1 MRSSGIRPRVLI
13 TRRIPEA
20 ALAIVRDM
28 CEVQYDASDR
38 QLTPDELVRG
48 VAGKDG
54 LLCVVTD
61 RVDDAVLASS
71 SALKVVSTVAVGYD
85 NIDVASA
92 TARGVAVANTP
103 GILTESSADLAWG
116 LLFSIARRI
125 TEGDRYIRAGKWRE
139 WQLMLMAGH
148 DVYEQTLGI
157 IGMGRIGQAVARR
170 ARGCGMR
177 ILYYNRQRVDASI
190 EAELGAIWVPLSE
203 LLEQADFVSL
213 HVPLSPA
220 TTRFIGEAELRR
232 MKPTA
237 YLINTARGA
246 VVDEQAV
253 IRALQEGWIAGAA
266 LDVFEQE
273 PEVPLALRALEN
285 VVLVPH
291 IGSASVT
298 TRTRMAVMAAENLT
312 AVLRGEQPPNVVNPN
327 VWSRAV

>member
-1 MRSSGIRPRVLI
+1 MKPRVLI
-13 TRRIPEA
+13 TRWMPDA
-20 ALAIVRDM
+20 ALAIVRDQ
-28 CEVQYDASDR
+28 CELQYDASDR
-38 QLTPDELVRG
+38 QLTPDELVREVG
-48 VAGKDG
+48 GKDG

-71 SALKVVSTVAVGYD
+71 PALKVVSTVAVGYD
-85 NIDVASA
+85 NIDVAAA

-103 GILTESSADLAWG
+103 GVLTESSADLAWG

-139 WQLMLMAGH
+139 WQLLLMAGH
-148 DVYEQTLGI
+148 DVYGQTLGI
-157 IGMGRIGQAVARR
+157 VGMGRIGQAVARR

-177 ILYYNRQRVDASI
+177 ILYHNRQRLEASI
-190 EAELGAIWVPLSE
+190 EADLEAVWMPLPE

-220 TTRFIGEAELRR
+220 TTRFIGETELRR

-273 PEVPLALRALEN
+273 PDVPLALRELEN

-291 IGSASVT
+291 VGSASVA
-298 TRTRMAVMAAENLT
+298 TRTRMAVMAAENLM
-312 AVLRGEQPPNVVNPN
+312 AVLRGEQPSHVVNPD
-327 VWSRAV
+327 VWNRTV